1 MRTQS
6 QCCLLAAGFTLTVI
20 SLLLLKNGV
29 LCLTNER
36 CSETFE
42 GTVAGSD
49 RVRSAWHQRF
59 KDKKDSD

>member
-1 MRTQS
+1 MLSSGRGLYS
-6 QCCLLAAGFTLTVI
+6 HSNFTAFA
-20 SLLLLKNGV
+20 KKKKGV

>member
-1 MRTQS
+1 MLSSGRGLYS
-6 QCCLLAAGFTLTVI
+6 HSNFTAFAK
-20 SLLLLKNGV
+20 KNGV

-49 RVRSAWHQRF
+49 RVRSVWHQRF